1 VRSLRTAAA
10 VALTIAVIVAILAD
24 AIVFLSRPAWTA
36 QLATRGYNA
45 CLLSAAQNGTYTT
58 TDDGT
63 SALLLMHTCDTDRRE
78 WLNACMA
85 HGDSNIDC
93 VLKSALRA
101 LLTIVIL
108 EDLRTSK

>member
-1 VRSLRTAAA
+1 MKAFRALGA
-10 VALTIAVIVAILAD
+10 VALATAVVIAILAD
-24 AIVFLSRPAWTA
+24 AVVFISRPARPA
-36 QLATRGYNA
+36 QLVARGYNA
-45 CLLSAAQNGTYTT
+45 CLLTAAQNGKYTT

>member
-1 VRSLRTAAA
+1 MRTLRALAA
-10 VALTIAVIVAILAD
+10 VALTIAVVIAILAD
-24 AIVFLSRPAWTA
+24 AIVFVSRPAWPA
-36 QLATRGYNA
+36 QLVAHGYNA
-45 CLLSAAQNGTYTT
+45 CLLTAARNGTYTT

-108 EDLRTSK
+108 EDLRTFK